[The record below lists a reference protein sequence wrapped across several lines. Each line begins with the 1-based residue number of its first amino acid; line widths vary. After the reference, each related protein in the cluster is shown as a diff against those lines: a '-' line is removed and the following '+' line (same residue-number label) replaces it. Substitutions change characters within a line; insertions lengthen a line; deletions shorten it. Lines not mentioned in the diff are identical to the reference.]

1 MLSQPWTTVDDRYIY
16 IYILHDLR
24 TLEYGNFGIFFIMG
38 NAGLVSLT
46 LKPPKDPLKEPLKG
60 TLSIPLKEPLDF
72 YHQP

>member
-1 MLSQPWTTVDDRYIY
+1 
-16 IYILHDLR
+16 
-24 TLEYGNFGIFFIMG
+24 MG